1 MVHVFIKKMEVNIY
15 NTHLF
20 DVFDG
25 EALIVEFR
33 NIEKRFLR
41 DFLTFFDRLEI
52 SNGYSYTL
60 QGVLWQRLK
69 RRTTLLK
76 VLDEVIGVV
85 VVSGTTNLSIVS

>member
-33 NIEKRFLR
+33 NIEKRFL
-41 DFLTFFDRLEI
+41 DTFLILFDKVEI
-52 SNGYSYTL
+52 SNGL
-60 QGVLWQRLK
+60 VGVLQLVVEN
-69 RRTTLLK
+69 K
-76 VLDEVIGVV
+76 VKCM
-85 VVSGTTNLSIVS
+85 